1 MTMRLTCAFA
11 VMAALFAGTAADRA
25 RAACTGYDI
34 VVLAGQSNAVGRGLT
49 GAWSLTPAQIAAEP
63 RVFQTVRS
71 FDGNSEP
78 IWTYLTSST
87 FQIAQAREP
96 LMNDSNFAAV
106 ANRIGFAYSFAL
118 LLASQQADTT
128 RCVLIVPA
136 ARSGTSVL
144 EWNLISRQFAGDLA
158 FFYLDMISRVKLAL
172 SLLPNSRV
180 AAFLWLQ
187 GEMDSLTISSID
199 TPNPLREVS
208 LMPNV
213 ATFASQL
220 QTVMAQMRTDLGCVP
235 AMLGNLSPSF
245 ISDFST
251 DPSIEANAET
261 VKSQIEAAIQTVA
274 NNDACKTMAV
284 INFERPAHQR
294 TAGRHHRLPGFHAL
308 LGHGADRAFEP
319 VF

>member
-187 GEMDSLTISSID
+187 GEMDFPHHLVD
-199 TPNPLREVS
+199 RHAEPAARGVADAQCRHVR
-208 LMPNV
+208 V
-213 ATFASQL
+213 ATADRDGADAHRSRLRAGDARQ
-220 QTVMAQMRTDLGCVP
+220 
-235 AMLGNLSPSF
+235 S
-245 ISDFST
+245 
-251 DPSIEANAET
+251 
-261 VKSQIEAAIQTVA
+261 VA
-274 NNDACKTMAV
+274 
-284 INFERPAHQR
+284 FLHQR
-294 TAGRHHRLPGFHAL
+294 FLDRPQHRSQCRDGEKPDRSSHPDGRQQ
-308 LGHGADRAFEP
+308 
-319 VF
+319 